1 MTFKISPVRL
11 RRKSARTSIIFCVLV
26 NTERPSWTQCPWW
39 SFLFGHPRKEK
50 RMAKEIVDA
59 ISMKRA
65 LMRMTYEIIE
75 RNKGTENLV
84 LVGIKTRGLYLA
96 QRIAKN
102 LKNLEDV
109 DIPVGAIDVS
119 QYRDDLPEAEKEKMI
134 HSQQLDFDITNKN
147 VILVDDVLFTGR
159 TIRAALDAIMDQG
172 RPAKINLA
180 VLIDRGHREL
190 PVRPDFIGKNI
201 PTALNE
207 EVKVSM
213 TEVDDKDGIDI
224 IND

>member
-1 MTFKISPVRL
+1 
-11 RRKSARTSIIFCVLV
+11 
-26 NTERPSWTQCPWW
+26 
-39 SFLFGHPRKEK
+39 
-50 RMAKEIVDA
+50 MAKEIVDA

-84 LVGIKTRGLYLA
+84 LIGIKTRGLYLA

-109 DIPVGAIDVS
+109 DVPVGAIDVS
-119 QYRDDLPEAEKEKMI
+119 QYRDDLPESEKEKMI
-134 HSQQLDFDITNKN
+134 HDQQLDFDVTDKN
-147 VILVDDVLFTGR
+147 VVVVDDVLFTGR

-190 PVRPDFIGKNI
+190 PIRPDFIGKNI
-201 PTALNE
+201 PTAMDE

-224 IND
+224 MNKQEYLNE